1 MCLQNLQKEQVIGV
15 RVLEVFLI
23 QKSNSLFTPKFQRR
37 THLGHYPR
45 PRERKLPRTDLLES
59 FVARDQLHRWPGTQN
74 RLLEGFLDG

>member
-15 RVLEVFLI
+15 SVLEVFLI

-45 PRERKLPRTDLLES
+45 PRERELPRADLLEPPI
-59 FVARDQLHRWPGTQN
+59 ARDQLHRKPGPQN
-74 RLLEGFLDG
+74 RLLHGFLDG